1 MAKQATFKNSVH
13 AMIVRLCR
21 SDARGVD
28 VTDGQT
34 DRSAPIV

>member
-1 MAKQATFKNSVH
+1 
-13 AMIVRLCR
+13 MIVRLCR